1 MSLEKSRWINVQ
13 TEPNPWREID
23 VSQEILLNAL
33 DYILR
38 QGMTKVLKKNEV
50 IERVLVGE
58 PVNGVYPLS
67 IAIIKKG
74 GNVIG

>member
-1 MSLEKSRWINVQ
+1 MSLEKSKWANNPV
-13 TEPNPWREID
+13 EPNPWREFD
-23 VSQEILLNAL
+23 VSQTHLIEAL

-38 QGMTKVLKKNEV
+38 RGMTKVLKRTEA

-67 IAIIKKG
+67 IAIVKRKE
-74 GNVIG
+74 V